1 MAVTTIR
8 ELLVRIGVSE
18 GDSTKAVA
26 GLDDAMTG
34 LVDVATKVV
43 AVVAAASAAI
53 AALAVSAAGAADS
66 VDKGAQGAA
75 VSTDAYQELSFAAGQ
90 AGTDIETVT
99 KALGKQTVALG
110 QMEEGTGAAYDAL
123 TALGVTYADLAGLS
137 VDEQFSVTATAIAG
151 LADEQDRLDA
161 ATAIYGEDMAQ
172 KLLPLLG
179 LGADGIG
186 ALRDQAHDLGLVMS
200 EEAIASGVL
209 FSDTLDTVTSTVS
222 ALKNLLGLAL
232 LPTLTD
238 LLTRLRDWYQAN
250 AQVITSRLTEWAG
263 ALAAGIERLAGYV
276 EAADDVVQRVF
287 GGWEPILAAA
297 AAAVAAIGAALA
309 VLAGAKVWLAI
320 TGVLEAIGI
329 ASAGAFAVLIGKV
342 LAAAA
347 VLVGLVLVVDDLIT
361 YFQGGDSALGRFLD
375 TFGESEGILG
385 SVARLLVGLGS
396 AASSLWTILGQL
408 AEIWWAVF
416 SVTSLPV
423 LEAVGSALLWIA
435 EVALA
440 GIAFYLETVV
450 LPLMNTW
457 LDVFGAISGA
467 LSTVSG
473 ALGIESS
480 VPESSA
486 AGAGDI
492 GVAAAS
498 AAFGPTSTGSSVG
511 GPQSTSVQVQ
521 GSNLTVS
528 GVGLSAEEVAELF
541 EQMQATQARQTAA
554 ALDGAEV

>member
-1 MAVTTIR
+1 MAATTIR

-18 GDSTKAVA
+18 GDSTKAVS

-43 AVVAAASAAI
+43 AVVTAASAAI
-53 AALAVSAAGAADS
+53 AALAVSAAGAADG

-75 VSTDAYQELSFAAGQ
+75 VSTDAYQELAFAAGQ
-90 AGTDIETVT
+90 AGTDIDTVS
-99 KALGKQTVALG
+99 KALGKQTAALS

-179 LGADGIG
+179 MGADGIG

-200 EEAIASGVL
+200 EDAIASGVL
-209 FSDTLDTVTSTVS
+209 FTDTLDTVTSTVS
-222 ALKNLLGLAL
+222 ALKNMIGLAL

-250 AQVITSRLTEWAG
+250 AQVITSRLTEWAET
-263 ALAAGIERLAGYV
+263 LADGIERLAGYV

-297 AAAVAAIGAALA
+297 GAAVAALGTALA

-320 TGVLEAIGI
+320 EAAVAALGTITAATVGEIVAGVLAVVAVI
-329 ASAGAFAVLIGKV
+329 A
-342 LAAAA
+342 
-347 VLVGLVLVVDDLIT
+347 GLVLVVDDLIT
-361 YFQGGDSALGRFLD
+361 YFEGGDSALGRFLD
-375 TFGESEGILG
+375 TFGQSEGILG
-385 SVARLLVGLGS
+385 SVARLLVGLGT
-396 AASSLWTILGQL
+396 AAQSVWTILGQL
-408 AEIWWAVF
+408 FDIWWAVF

-423 LEAVGSALLWIA
+423 LEAVGNALIWIA

-440 GIAFYLETVV
+440 GVGLYLENVV
-450 LPLMNTW
+450 LPLLNMW
-457 LDVFGAISGA
+457 LWIFEQITAGLGAVTS
-467 LSTVSG
+467 
-473 ALGIESS
+473 ALGIEAAA
-480 VPESSA
+480 PETGATSA
-486 AGAGDI
+486 GT
-492 GVAAAS
+492 VSTAAAS
-498 AAFGPTSTGSSVG
+498 AAFAPTSQGTAGTAS
-511 GPQSTSVQVQ
+511 QSTSVQVQ
-521 GSNLTVS
+521 GSSLTVS
-528 GVGLSAEEVAELF
+528 GVGLSAEEVSALF
-541 EQMQATQARQTAA
+541 EEMQATQARQTAA
-554 ALDGAEV
+554 ALDGGEV